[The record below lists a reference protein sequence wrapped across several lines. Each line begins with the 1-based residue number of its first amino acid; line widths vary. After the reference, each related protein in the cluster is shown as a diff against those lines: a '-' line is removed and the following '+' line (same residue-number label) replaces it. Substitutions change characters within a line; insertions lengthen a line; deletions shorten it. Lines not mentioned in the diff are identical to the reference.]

1 MSLIKQLTKRPAV
14 QAIAAWLGALY
25 IGLIRATTRWQIEQ
39 PAETRRLLAAGDPV
53 IGCLWHGRMLLLD
66 RIKPK
71 DRQIHVLISGHRDG
85 LLISRGVAHR
95 GLGTVTG
102 SSRRGGAGAL
112 KAMARLLAAGAI
124 ILITPDGPR
133 GPRMR
138 AKMGAIKAAQLTGA
152 PLVALGCATTRCRFL
167 NSWDRFCLPFPFGRG
182 VILYSEPLRVPRDAG
197 AAELEAHR
205 LTLEQELNR
214 LTAEAETR
222 CGLAPI
228 EPAAQDRNDRSQGH
242 AHA

>member
-1 MSLIKQLTKRPAV
+1 MSLIKQLTKHPVNQAV
-14 QAIAAWLGALY
+14 TAWLGALY
-25 IGLIRATTRWQIEQ
+25 IGLIRVTTRWQIEQ
-39 PAETRRLLAAGDPV
+39 PAETGRIVAAGEPV

-71 DRQIHVLISGHRDG
+71 GRRIHVLISGHRDG
-85 LLISRGVAHR
+85 LLISKGMAHR

-102 SSRRGGAGAL
+102 SSRRGGVGAL
-112 KAMARLLAAGAI
+112 KAMTRLLQAGVI

-138 AKMGAIKAAQLTGA
+138 AKLGAIKAAQLSGA
-152 PLVALGCATTRCRFL
+152 ALVALGCATTRCRFL
-167 NSWDRFCLPFPFGRG
+167 GSWDRFCIPFPFGRG
-182 VILYSEPLRVPRDAG
+182 VILYSEPIRVPRDAD
-197 AAELEAHR
+197 ESQLEACR
-205 LTLEQELNR
+205 LMLERELNR
-214 LTAEAETR
+214 LNAEAETR

-228 EPAAQDRNDRSQGH
+228 EPAPQDRQDRSQGH

>member
-1 MSLIKQLTKRPAV
+1 MSLIKQLTSRPTL
-14 QAIAAWLGALY
+14 QAITAWLGALY
-25 IGLIRATTRWQIEQ
+25 IGLIRATTRWRIEQ
-39 PAETRRLLAAGDPV
+39 PAETGQLVAAGEPV

-71 DRQIHVLISGHRDG
+71 DRKVHVLISGHRDG
-85 LLISRGVAHR
+85 LLISKGMAHR
-95 GLGTVTG
+95 GFDTVTG

-112 KAMARLLAAGAI
+112 KAMTRLLQAGAI

-138 AKMGAIKAAQLTGA
+138 AKLGAIKAAQLSGA
-152 PLVALGCATTRCRFL
+152 ALVALGCATTRCRFL
-167 NSWDRFCLPFPFGRG
+167 GSWDRFCVPFPFARG
-182 VILYSEPLRVPRDAG
+182 VILYSEPFRVPRDANE
-197 AAELEAHR
+197 AQLEAHR
-205 LTLEQELNR
+205 LMLEGELNR

-228 EPAAQDRNDRSQGH
+228 EPAPQDHKDRSQGH